1 MKYCKKKKIENSCS
15 AWDIDSAKEYSEESE
30 KAIEELNL
38 KLSEA
43 KTSSQNLINKSIQD
57 IKEDSEI
64 KKSSLIK
71 KINNEISEAEGEIK
85 EKKETALAEI
95 SSISESLA
103 IEMLENLSVGE
114 IDKGKIDR
122 AQSKRQKQLKSRVRF
137 VGAAKKDEIALKC
150 IEFPRASYT
159 CPTSGGGRPPR
170 SSSRPC
176 WLHLPSD
183 LTNLLRSYTLKLS
196 ITRQR
201 VHILVKMLGG
211 LHAPP
216 PLRAIFGAPTGVQL
230 YWTEEGAGDCE

>member
-1 MKYCKKKKIENSCS
+1 MPQLDFSTFLPQIFWLFISLSFLYIVLSRYALPRVSDVIEERKDII
-15 AWDIDSAKEYSEESE
+15 AQDIDSAKEYSEESE

-71 KINNEISEAEGEIK
+71 EINNEISKAEGEIK

-114 IDKGKIDR
+114 IDKGKI
-122 AQSKRQKQLKSRVRF
+122 AALSKT
-137 VGAAKKDEIALKC
+137 D
-150 IEFPRASYT
+150 
-159 CPTSGGGRPPR
+159 
-170 SSSRPC
+170 
-176 WLHLPSD
+176 
-183 LTNLLRSYTLKLS
+183 N
-196 ITRQR
+196 
-201 VHILVKMLGG
+201 
-211 LHAPP
+211 
-216 PLRAIFGAPTGVQL
+216 
-230 YWTEEGAGDCE
+230 

>member
-1 MKYCKKKKIENSCS
+1 MPQLDFSTFLPQIFWLFISLSFLYIVLSRYALPRVSDVIEERKDII
-15 AWDIDSAKEYSEESE
+15 AQDIDSAKEYSEESE

-71 KINNEISEAEGEIK
+71 EINNEISEAEGEIK

-114 IDKGKIDR
+114 IDKGKI
-122 AQSKRQKQLKSRVRF
+122 AALSKT
-137 VGAAKKDEIALKC
+137 D
-150 IEFPRASYT
+150 
-159 CPTSGGGRPPR
+159 
-170 SSSRPC
+170 
-176 WLHLPSD
+176 
-183 LTNLLRSYTLKLS
+183 N
-196 ITRQR
+196 
-201 VHILVKMLGG
+201 
-211 LHAPP
+211 
-216 PLRAIFGAPTGVQL
+216 
-230 YWTEEGAGDCE
+230 

>member
-1 MKYCKKKKIENSCS
+1 MPQLDFSTFLPQIFWLFISLSFLYIVLSRYALPRVSDVIEERKDII
-15 AWDIDSAKEYSEESE
+15 AQDIDSAKEYSEESE

-114 IDKGKIDR
+114 IDKGKI
-122 AQSKRQKQLKSRVRF
+122 AALSKK
-137 VGAAKKDEIALKC
+137 A
-150 IEFPRASYT
+150 
-159 CPTSGGGRPPR
+159 
-170 SSSRPC
+170 
-176 WLHLPSD
+176 
-183 LTNLLRSYTLKLS
+183 N
-196 ITRQR
+196 
-201 VHILVKMLGG
+201 
-211 LHAPP
+211 
-216 PLRAIFGAPTGVQL
+216 
-230 YWTEEGAGDCE
+230 

>member
-1 MKYCKKKKIENSCS
+1 MPQLDFSTFLPQIFWLFISLSFLYIVLSRYALPRVSDVIEERKDII
-15 AWDIDSAKEYSEESE
+15 AQDIDSAKEHSEESE

-103 IEMLENLSVGE
+103 IEMLESLSVGE
-114 IDKGKIDR
+114 IDKGKI
-122 AQSKRQKQLKSRVRF
+122 AALSKT
-137 VGAAKKDEIALKC
+137 D
-150 IEFPRASYT
+150 
-159 CPTSGGGRPPR
+159 
-170 SSSRPC
+170 
-176 WLHLPSD
+176 
-183 LTNLLRSYTLKLS
+183 N
-196 ITRQR
+196 
-201 VHILVKMLGG
+201 
-211 LHAPP
+211 
-216 PLRAIFGAPTGVQL
+216 
-230 YWTEEGAGDCE
+230 